1 MSTSCRRPWLRQFC
15 GALLSGIALTVM
27 LAQSAHAM
35 QIFAD
40 SGAFTVGVMA
50 ANAAGTFS
58 TSVPV
63 QLVAPTGLPPIEEPF
78 WPNHIFLPAIS
89 NS

>member
-1 MSTSCRRPWLRQFC
+1 MITSYRRPWLRQFC
-15 GALLSGIALTVM
+15 GAMLLGITLTVM

-35 QIFAD
+35 HTFANY
-40 SGAFTVGVMA
+40 GAFTVGVTA
-50 ANAAGTFS
+50 SNAAGTFS

-78 WPNHIFLPAIS
+78 WPNYIFLPAI
-89 NS
+89 NNP